1 MELKTP
7 GRTEPG
13 SEVARLYREEGPRLW
28 RAIFAYTGDRELT
41 DDAVAEAFAQ
51 VIRRGIAVRTPRAWV
66 WRAAFKIAAGELKR
80 RTEIGEMPPDPGIR
94 EIEDDRIL
102 PALGRLTPRQRVVIV
117 LRYYAGYRPVEIA
130 SILDTAPSTVRVH
143 LLRARRRL
151 AQLLEEDDAT

>member
-7 GRTEPG
+7 ERAETG
-13 SEVARLYREEGPRLW
+13 SEIARLYREEGPRLW
-28 RAIFAYTGDRELT
+28 RAIFAYAGDRALT

-102 PALGRLTPRQRVVIV
+102 PALGRLTPRQRAVIV

-130 SILDTAPSTVRVH
+130 SILDTAPSTIRVH

-151 AQLLEEDDAT
+151 AQLMEEDDAT